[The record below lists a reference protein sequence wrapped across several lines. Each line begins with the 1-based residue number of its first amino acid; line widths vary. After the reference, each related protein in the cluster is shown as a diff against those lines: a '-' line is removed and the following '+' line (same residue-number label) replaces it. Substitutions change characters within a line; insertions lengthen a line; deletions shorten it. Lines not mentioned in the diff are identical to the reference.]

1 MKIEEDP
8 KIKQIVIRKNLS
20 KSRLN
25 IYKIVLTDICTI
37 TGLTPTELLKEA
49 KEEEQPFIKDNKI
62 IFPDIEDRKVTQY
75 IYQYYEF
82 LKNKK
87 LTINTI
93 DSYLKTLRSFYNE
106 YNIQLPKNIQ
116 LDQSKPLIKE
126 GDIPAIKDI
135 KKGVDGTNNI
145 RDKAIILFMA
155 TTGIRTSDVIDFKI
169 SDLLEA
175 TKNYHDG
182 TLMDLLAQ
190 KTNNLVPVWYFT
202 PLKTIK
208 KANICVTF
216 NTPEAT
222 GYLFEYLKTRKNL
235 DEDSYLFGFDNGKPI
250 SNFAII
256 HIFRRINDRVF
267 FRNNEGKRFFHPH
280 AMRKFFITTCNH
292 NSSDINKVNL
302 LSGHSNKSSV
312 HDAYNEVN
320 TEVMKR
326 FYTKLIPFLSIRDTK
341 VHDIK
346 HEDLIKLRK
355 LEKQVETKDMKQKE
369 LEERLAIQEEQNRK
383 IMELLNDRK

>member
-1 MKIEEDP
+1 M
-8 KIKQIVIRKNLS
+8 
-20 KSRLN
+20 
-25 IYKIVLTDICTI
+25 
-37 TGLTPTELLKEA
+37 
-49 KEEEQPFIKDNKI
+49 
-62 IFPDIEDRKVTQY
+62 
-75 IYQYYEF
+75 
-82 LKNKK
+82 
-87 LTINTI
+87 
-93 DSYLKTLRSFYNE
+93 
-106 YNIQLPKNIQ
+106 
-116 LDQSKPLIKE
+116 DQSKPLIKE

-292 NSSDINKVNL
+292 NSSDI
-302 LSGHSNKSSV
+302 
-312 HDAYNEVN
+312 
-320 TEVMKR
+320 
-326 FYTKLIPFLSIRDTK
+326 TKLIYYLDILTNQVFMMLIMKSIR
-341 VHDIK
+341 
-346 HEDLIKLRK
+346 KL
-355 LEKQVETKDMKQKE
+355 
-369 LEERLAIQEEQNRK
+369 
-383 IMELLNDRK
+383 

>member
-292 NSSDINKVNL
+292 NSSDI
-302 LSGHSNKSSV
+302 
-312 HDAYNEVN
+312 
-320 TEVMKR
+320 
-326 FYTKLIPFLSIRDTK
+326 TKLIYYLDILTNQVFMMLIMKSIR
-341 VHDIK
+341 
-346 HEDLIKLRK
+346 KL
-355 LEKQVETKDMKQKE
+355 
-369 LEERLAIQEEQNRK
+369 
-383 IMELLNDRK
+383 